1 MVKYIFSSRPDNTL
15 KHLSYDPIGPEW
27 LNELGSWIKRCT
39 RLTAASDKVYHGLQD
54 VIGNI
59 LNELLL
65 IFSTSVP
72 I

>member
-1 MVKYIFSSRPDNTL
+1 MR
-15 KHLSYDPIGPEW
+15 
-27 LNELGSWIKRCT
+27 
-39 RLTAASDKVYHGLQD
+39 HGLQD